1 MRNVVIAAVL
11 VLASSGCYH
20 ATIET
25 GRAPN
30 GVTIRNPWAHSFI
43 AGLVPPST
51 VETAS
56 TCPNGVA
63 RVETQLSF
71 LNMVANVVT
80 FGIYS
85 PMELL
90 VECAG
95 GTAEMTDLNTIDLAD
110 TSPPLVETAI
120 RVAAQRS
127 ADERVPIYIDF

>member
-1 MRNVVIAAVL
+1 MRRLVTAAVL
-11 VLASSGCYH
+11 VLVSSGCYH
-20 ATIET
+20 ATIDT

-43 AGLVPPST
+43 GGLVPPSA

-56 TCPNGVA
+56 VCPNGIA

-71 LNMVANVVT
+71 LNMVASAVT

-95 GTAEMTDLNTIDLAD
+95 ATAEMTDLNTIDVAEASPALLEAAIQLAA
-110 TSPPLVETAI
+110 L
-120 RVAAQRS
+120 RS
-127 ADERVPIYIDF
+127 AEERAPIYIDF